1 MRITGAVVLA
11 VSLGTAALLAGSPGY
26 AKGKA
31 KAKAKKAAA
40 ASGDEG
46 HAPSASAAEV
56 NKLKAVHLG
65 DPKAGTF
72 KWGMKPEEVMAE
84 VRVAIENKYQP
95 RIEQASQDPGKQQRV
110 RDEMAREINA
120 VKKSYTKFEGQKS
133 GWDVSIVGPEFQ
145 QGTAESVLVTKEDQW
160 TRYYFFFEDGL
171 YKMFLAFNKDALQGK
186 SFQDFGKSL
195 ESKYGKGKQ
204 VYRDEK
210 TKGGVDHILDHYLW
224 SAGGSDRLKLVDR
237 SEFYGVYCL
246 VLFDGSVQERVNE
259 RRKVVNP
266 GGVETDPL
274 VEAIANRGGKE
285 SADEN
290 DDIID
295 RVTGKE
301 TKKPGTESHDD
312 IVVPSTGNAAS
323 SAGGNSRS
331 GSSGS
336 SASTSES
343 KKKGKKSG
351 GSDSTT
357 DGLEL

>member
-11 VSLGTAALLAGSPGY
+11 VSLGTAALLAGTPSY

-31 KAKAKKAAA
+31 KKGAGAS

-56 NKLKAVHLG
+56 NKLKAVRLG

-84 VRVAIENKYQP
+84 VRVAIEAKYQP
-95 RIEQASQDPGKQQRV
+95 RIEQSSQDPGKQQRV
-110 RDEMAREINA
+110 RDEMAREIGA
-120 VKKSYTKFEGQKS
+120 VKKSFTKFEGQKS

-145 QGTAESVLVTKEDQW
+145 QGTSEAVLVTKEDQW
-160 TRYYFFFEDGL
+160 TRYFFFFEDGL

-186 SFQDFGKSL
+186 GFKDFGKSL
-195 ESKYGKGKQ
+195 ESKYGKGKE

-210 TKGGVDHILDHYLW
+210 TKGGVDHILDHYVW
-224 SAGGSDRLKLVDR
+224 AAGGSDRLKLVDR

-246 VLFDGSVQERVNE
+246 VLLDGSVQDRVNE

-266 GGVETDPL
+266 GGVEKDPL
-274 VEAIANRGGKE
+274 VEAVANRGKDG
-285 SADEN
+285 ADEN

-301 TKKPGTESHDD
+301 TKKPGSESPHAD
-312 IVVPSTGNAAS
+312 IVVPSTGKAPTPADV
-323 SAGGNSRS
+323 NSK
-331 GSSGS
+331 SSGS
-336 SASTSES
+336 SASES
-343 KKKGKKSG
+343 KKKGSKKSG

>member
-11 VSLGTAALLAGSPGY
+11 VSLGTAALLAGTPGY

-31 KAKAKKAAA
+31 KKGAA

-110 RDEMAREINA
+110 RDEMAREITA
-120 VKKSYTKFEGQKS
+120 VKKSFTKFEGQKS

-160 TRYYFFFEDGL
+160 TRYFFFFEDGL

-186 SFQDFGKSL
+186 GFKDFGKSL
-195 ESKYGKGKQ
+195 ESKYGKGKE

-210 TKGGVDHILDHYLW
+210 TKGGVDHILDHYVW
-224 SAGGSDRLKLVDR
+224 AAGGSDRLKLVDR

-246 VLFDGSVQERVNE
+246 VLFDGSVQDRVNE

-266 GGVETDPL
+266 GGVEKDPL
-274 VEAIANRGGKE
+274 VEAVANRGGKD

-301 TKKPGTESHDD
+301 TKKPGTEVHDD
-312 IVVPSTGNAAS
+312 IVVPS
-323 SAGGNSRS
+323 AGKAPSPADVNSKS
-331 GSSGS
+331 SSGS
-336 SASTSES
+336 SSASDSGS
-343 KKKGKKSG
+343 KKKNKKSG

>member
-11 VSLGTAALLAGSPGY
+11 VSLGTAALLAGTPGY

-31 KAKAKKAAA
+31 KKGAA

-95 RIEQASQDPGKQQRV
+95 RIEQSSQDPGKQQRV

-120 VKKSYTKFEGQKS
+120 VKKSFTKFEGQKS

-145 QGTAESVLVTKEDQW
+145 QGTSEAVLVTKEDQW
-160 TRYYFFFEDGL
+160 TRYFFFFEDGL

-186 SFQDFGKSL
+186 GFKDFGKSL
-195 ESKYGKGKQ
+195 ESKYGKGKE

-210 TKGGVDHILDHYLW
+210 TKGGVDHILDHYVW
-224 SAGGSDRLKLVDR
+224 AAGGSDRLKLVDR

-246 VLFDGSVQERVNE
+246 VLFDGDVQGRVNE

-266 GGVETDPL
+266 GGVEKDPL
-274 VEAIANRGGKE
+274 VEAVANRGKDG
-285 SADEN
+285 ADEN

-301 TKKPGTESHDD
+301 TKKPGTEVHDD
-312 IVVPSTGNAAS
+312 IVVPSAGK
-323 SAGGNSRS
+323 SAGPADVNSK
-331 GSSGS
+331 SSSSSS
-336 SASTSES
+336 SASDSGN
-343 KKKGKKSG
+343 KKKNKKSG